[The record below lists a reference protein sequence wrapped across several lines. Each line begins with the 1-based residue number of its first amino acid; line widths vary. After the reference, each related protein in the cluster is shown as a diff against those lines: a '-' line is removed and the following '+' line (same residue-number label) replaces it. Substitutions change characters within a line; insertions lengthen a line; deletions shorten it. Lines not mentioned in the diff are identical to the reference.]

1 MPHASA
7 TEAAPLQPQPPAWV
21 NDAGDLALFTERIDE
36 ADRLGAADLR
46 AAVTSLYTS
55 LGGALERS
63 GLAPIRLWN
72 YMPDPGAT
80 MGPGLDRYMVFNAG
94 RSDGYARWHQQSCA
108 APPTASAVGI
118 EGSPLVVHCLAS
130 PEPGRPVE
138 NPRQTSSWRYSDRY
152 GPIPPRFS
160 RATVA
165 TIGDRPQIL
174 IGGTASI
181 VGEDTV
187 HAGDIVAQTD
197 ETLRNLSALIAAA
210 CGHGDHTRALR
221 QFRDARV
228 YVAHA
233 RDVSAVEERLSRR
246 LPDLARV
253 EFAVARLCRPELL
266 VEIEGLADLSQPE

>member
-1 MPHASA
+1 
-7 TEAAPLQPQPPAWV
+7 V
-21 NDAGDLALFTERIDE
+21 NHAGDLALFSERVDG
-36 ADRLGAADLR
+36 ADRLDAADLR
-46 AAVTSLYTS
+46 AAVSTLYVS
-55 LGGALERS
+55 LGDTLERS
-63 GLAPIRLWN
+63 GRAAIRLWN
-72 YMPDPGAT
+72 YMPDPGAA

-118 EGSPLVVHCLAS
+118 DGSPFVVHCLAS

-138 NPRQTSSWRYSDRY
+138 NPRQISSWRYSDRY
-152 GPIPPRFS
+152 GPTPPKFS

-165 TIGDRPQIL
+165 TIGDRPLIL

-187 HAGDIVAQTD
+187 HVGDVVAQTD
-197 ETLRNLSALIAAA
+197 ETLRNLSALIATA
-210 CGHGDHTRALR
+210 CGHSDHMRALR

-228 YVAHA
+228 YVAQA
-233 RDVSAVEERLSRR
+233 RDVNAVEERLSRR
-246 LPDLARV
+246 CPELAHV

-266 VEIEGLADLSQPE
+266 VEIEGVADLSQPE